1 MTSHARAPLT
11 TQEGRLAL
19 GTELA
24 DLIRRRDFARA
35 ERVLVERLTSHP
47 GQIATACRGVPTDR
61 VRISGWED
69 VVAGLGRATNLG
81 VGISA
86 VGLDLSNF
94 SDSDGEDWWDKEPV
108 VEVSWYDDS
117 AFPFSTAT
125 RRALLTAGESHP
137 VPWSG
142 AGAAAEPAELPVT
155 GLRAVNGALLRGG
168 AARPWSFGAD
178 HLSERDAETMLL
190 GSWFL
195 HLRFHEA
202 VARHLEQHG
211 AALGVPVVVGQ
222 HGVGPFLVSAYL
234 PGDDPAVEAAGGRPS
249 AVPERSGPRA
259 LLERARRRRLR
270 RQELAQ
276 DSA

>member
-19 GTELA
+19 GTQLA

-35 ERVLVERLTSHP
+35 ERMLVERLTSHP
-47 GQIATACRGVPTDR
+47 GQIATACRGVLGDR
-61 VRISGWED
+61 VRISNWED
-69 VVAGLGRATNLG
+69 VVAGLGRAVSLG
-81 VGISA
+81 IGISA

-108 VEVSWYDDS
+108 VEVSWYDDA

-125 RRALLTAGESHP
+125 RRDLLRAGESHP

-142 AGAAAEPAELPVT
+142 AGAAAEPAELSVT
-155 GLRAVNGALLRGG
+155 GLRAVNGALLRGE

-178 HLSERDAETMLL
+178 DTAEPDAEAMLL

-195 HLRFHEA
+195 HLRFHQA

-234 PGDDPAVEAAGGRPS
+234 PGDDPAVEAAGARRS
-249 AVPERSGPRA
+249 AVPERSTPRA
-259 LLERARRRRLR
+259 LLERARRLRHR
-270 RQELAQ
+270 RQDRAQ